1 MGKSKTL
8 DEKIKELQE
17 KLKNTELLKKQATQ
31 RKGLNLWNRIKI
43 LFLEDETIVDELLKD
58 KEKLEIIKENIKKVL
73 NKLFPEKLK
82 KEVKEE
88 KAENNLSL
96 NKTENKEIQKN
107 LEYDLYDGNDIVIV
121 EIFEQNT
128 NISDKLNFFG
138 KVKNEN

>member
-17 KLKNTELLKKQATQ
+17 KLKNTELLKKKATQ

-58 KEKLEIIKENIKKVL
+58 KEKLEVIKENIKKVL

-82 KEVKEE
+82 KEE
-88 KAENNLSL
+88 
-96 NKTENKEIQKN
+96 KTENDLPLDSNKNKENQK
-107 LEYDLYDGNDIVIV
+107 DLKEVG
-121 EIFEQNT
+121 
-128 NISDKLNFFG
+128 
-138 KVKNEN
+138 KNES

>member
-58 KEKLEIIKENIKKVL
+58 KEKLEVIKENIKKVL
-73 NKLFPEKLK
+73 NRLFPEKLK
-82 KEVKEE
+82 KEE
-88 KAENNLSL
+88 
-96 NKTENKEIQKN
+96 KTENDLPLDNTKNKENQK
-107 LEYDLYDGNDIVIV
+107 DLKEVG
-121 EIFEQNT
+121 
-128 NISDKLNFFG
+128 
-138 KVKNEN
+138 KNES

>member
-58 KEKLEIIKENIKKVL
+58 KEKLEIIKENLKKIL
-73 NKLFPEKLK
+73 SKLFPEKIK
-82 KEVKEE
+82 KEE
-88 KAENNLSL
+88 
-96 NKTENKEIQKN
+96 KTENKENQK
-107 LEYDLYDGNDIVIV
+107 DLKGVD
-121 EIFEQNT
+121 
-128 NISDKLNFFG
+128 
-138 KVKNEN
+138 KNES

>member
-17 KLKNTELLKKQATQ
+17 KLKNTELLKKKATQ

-58 KEKLEIIKENIKKVL
+58 KDKLEVIKENIKKVL

-82 KEVKEE
+82 KEE
-88 KAENNLSL
+88 
-96 NKTENKEIQKN
+96 KTENDLPLDNTKNKENQK
-107 LEYDLYDGNDIVIV
+107 DLKEVG
-121 EIFEQNT
+121 
-128 NISDKLNFFG
+128 
-138 KVKNEN
+138 KNES

>member
-73 NKLFPEKLK
+73 NELFPEKLK
-82 KEVKEE
+82 KEE
-88 KAENNLSL
+88 
-96 NKTENKEIQKN
+96 KTENDLPLDSTKNKENQK
-107 LEYDLYDGNDIVIV
+107 DLKEVD
-121 EIFEQNT
+121 
-128 NISDKLNFFG
+128 
-138 KVKNEN
+138 KNES

>member
-17 KLKNTELLKKQATQ
+17 KLKNTELLKKKATQ

-58 KEKLEIIKENIKKVL
+58 KEKLEVIKENIKKVL

-82 KEVKEE
+82 KEE
-88 KAENNLSL
+88 
-96 NKTENKEIQKN
+96 KTENDLPLDNTKNKENQK
-107 LEYDLYDGNDIVIV
+107 DLKEVG
-121 EIFEQNT
+121 
-128 NISDKLNFFG
+128 
-138 KVKNEN
+138 KNES

>member
-17 KLKNTELLKKQATQ
+17 KLKNTELLKKKATQ

-58 KEKLEIIKENIKKVL
+58 KEKLEVIKENIKKVL

-82 KEVKEE
+82 KEE
-88 KAENNLSL
+88 
-96 NKTENKEIQKN
+96 KTENDLPLDNTKNKENQKG
-107 LEYDLYDGNDIVIV
+107 LKEVG
-121 EIFEQNT
+121 
-128 NISDKLNFFG
+128 
-138 KVKNEN
+138 KNES

>member
-17 KLKNTELLKKQATQ
+17 KLKNTEFLKKKATQ

-58 KEKLEIIKENIKKVL
+58 KEKLEVIKENIKKVL

-82 KEVKEE
+82 KEE
-88 KAENNLSL
+88 
-96 NKTENKEIQKN
+96 KTENDLPLDSTKNKENQK
-107 LEYDLYDGNDIVIV
+107 DLKEVG
-121 EIFEQNT
+121 
-128 NISDKLNFFG
+128 
-138 KVKNEN
+138 KNES

>member
-17 KLKNTELLKKQATQ
+17 KLKNTELLKKKATQ

-58 KEKLEIIKENIKKVL
+58 KDKLEVIKEIIKKVL

-82 KEVKEE
+82 KEE
-88 KAENNLSL
+88 
-96 NKTENKEIQKN
+96 KTENDLPLDNTKNKENQKG
-107 LEYDLYDGNDIVIV
+107 LKEVG
-121 EIFEQNT
+121 
-128 NISDKLNFFG
+128 
-138 KVKNEN
+138 KNES

>member
-1 MGKSKTL
+1 MGKSKSL

-31 RKGLNLWNRIKI
+31 RKGLNLSKRIKI

-58 KEKLEIIKENIKKVL
+58 KEKLEVIKGNIKKVL

-96 NKTENKEIQKN
+96 NKIENKEIQKE
-107 LEYDLYDGNDIVIV
+107 LKEVG
-121 EIFEQNT
+121 
-128 NISDKLNFFG
+128 
-138 KVKNEN
+138 KNES

>member
-17 KLKNTELLKKQATQ
+17 KLKNTELLKKKATQ

-58 KEKLEIIKENIKKVL
+58 KDKLEVIKENIKKVL

-82 KEVKEE
+82 KDE
-88 KAENNLSL
+88 
-96 NKTENKEIQKN
+96 KTENDLPLDNTKNKENQKG
-107 LEYDLYDGNDIVIV
+107 LKEVG
-121 EIFEQNT
+121 
-128 NISDKLNFFG
+128 
-138 KVKNEN
+138 KNES

>member
-31 RKGLNLWNRIKI
+31 RKGLNLWKRIKI

-88 KAENNLSL
+88 K
-96 NKTENKEIQKN
+96 TENKENQK
-107 LEYDLYDGNDIVIV
+107 DLKEVD
-121 EIFEQNT
+121 
-128 NISDKLNFFG
+128 
-138 KVKNEN
+138 KNES

>member
-17 KLKNTELLKKQATQ
+17 KLKNTELLKKKATQ

-58 KEKLEIIKENIKKVL
+58 KDKLEVIKENIKKVL

-82 KEVKEE
+82 KEE
-88 KAENNLSL
+88 
-96 NKTENKEIQKN
+96 KTENDLPLDNTKNKENQKG
-107 LEYDLYDGNDIVIV
+107 LKEVG
-121 EIFEQNT
+121 
-128 NISDKLNFFG
+128 
-138 KVKNEN
+138 KNES

>member
-17 KLKNTELLKKQATQ
+17 KLKNTELLKKKATQ

-58 KEKLEIIKENIKKVL
+58 KEKLEVIKENIKKIL

-82 KEVKEE
+82 KDE
-88 KAENNLSL
+88 
-96 NKTENKEIQKN
+96 KTENDLPVDNTKNKENQK
-107 LEYDLYDGNDIVIV
+107 DLKEVG
-121 EIFEQNT
+121 
-128 NISDKLNFFG
+128 
-138 KVKNEN
+138 KNES

>member
-17 KLKNTELLKKQATQ
+17 KLKNTELLKKKATQ

-58 KEKLEIIKENIKKVL
+58 KEKLEVIKENIKKVL

-82 KEVKEE
+82 KEE
-88 KAENNLSL
+88 
-96 NKTENKEIQKN
+96 KTENDLPLDNTKNKENQI
-107 LEYDLYDGNDIVIV
+107 DLKEVG
-121 EIFEQNT
+121 
-128 NISDKLNFFG
+128 
-138 KVKNEN
+138 KNES

>member
-58 KEKLEIIKENIKKVL
+58 KEKLEVIKENIKKVL

-82 KEVKEE
+82 KEE
-88 KAENNLSL
+88 
-96 NKTENKEIQKN
+96 KTENDLPLDNTKNKENQK
-107 LEYDLYDGNDIVIV
+107 DLKEVG
-121 EIFEQNT
+121 
-128 NISDKLNFFG
+128 
-138 KVKNEN
+138 KNES

>member
-17 KLKNTELLKKQATQ
+17 KLKNTELLIKKATQ

-58 KEKLEIIKENIKKVL
+58 KEKLEVIKENIKKVL

-82 KEVKEE
+82 KEE
-88 KAENNLSL
+88 
-96 NKTENKEIQKN
+96 KTENDLPLDNTKNKENQK
-107 LEYDLYDGNDIVIV
+107 DLKEVG
-121 EIFEQNT
+121 
-128 NISDKLNFFG
+128 
-138 KVKNEN
+138 KNES

>member
-17 KLKNTELLKKQATQ
+17 KLKNTELLKKKATQ

-58 KEKLEIIKENIKKVL
+58 KDKLEVIKENIKKVL

-82 KEVKEE
+82 KEE
-88 KAENNLSL
+88 
-96 NKTENKEIQKN
+96 KTENDLPLDNTKNKENQKG
-107 LEYDLYDGNDIVIV
+107 LKE
-121 EIFEQNT
+121 
-128 NISDKLNFFG
+128 FG
-138 KVKNEN
+138 KNES

>member
-17 KLKNTELLKKQATQ
+17 KLKNTELLKKKATQ

-82 KEVKEE
+82 KEE
-88 KAENNLSL
+88 
-96 NKTENKEIQKN
+96 KTENDLPLDNTKNKENQKG
-107 LEYDLYDGNDIVIV
+107 LKEVG
-121 EIFEQNT
+121 
-128 NISDKLNFFG
+128 
-138 KVKNEN
+138 KNES

>member
-17 KLKNTELLKKQATQ
+17 KLKNTEFLKKKATQ

-58 KEKLEIIKENIKKVL
+58 KEKLEVIKGNIKKVL

-82 KEVKEE
+82 KEE
-88 KAENNLSL
+88 
-96 NKTENKEIQKN
+96 KTENDLPLDSTKNKENQK
-107 LEYDLYDGNDIVIV
+107 DLKEVG
-121 EIFEQNT
+121 
-128 NISDKLNFFG
+128 
-138 KVKNEN
+138 KNES

>member
-58 KEKLEIIKENIKKVL
+58 KEKLEVIKENIKKVL

-82 KEVKEE
+82 KEE
-88 KAENNLSL
+88 
-96 NKTENKEIQKN
+96 KTENDLPLDNTKNKENQK
-107 LEYDLYDGNDIVIV
+107 DLKEVD
-121 EIFEQNT
+121 
-128 NISDKLNFFG
+128 
-138 KVKNEN
+138 KNES

>member
-17 KLKNTELLKKQATQ
+17 RLKNTELLKKKATQ

-58 KEKLEIIKENIKKVL
+58 KEKLEVIKENIKKVL

-82 KEVKEE
+82 KEEKKENDLPLDNT
-88 KAENNLSL
+88 KSKENQKDL
-96 NKTENKEIQKN
+96 KEV
-107 LEYDLYDGNDIVIV
+107 D
-121 EIFEQNT
+121 
-128 NISDKLNFFG
+128 
-138 KVKNEN
+138 KNES

>member
-17 KLKNTELLKKQATQ
+17 KLKNTELLKKKTTQ

-58 KEKLEIIKENIKKVL
+58 KDKLEVIKENIKKVL

-82 KEVKEE
+82 KEE
-88 KAENNLSL
+88 
-96 NKTENKEIQKN
+96 KTENDLPLDNTKNKENQKG
-107 LEYDLYDGNDIVIV
+107 LKEVG
-121 EIFEQNT
+121 
-128 NISDKLNFFG
+128 
-138 KVKNEN
+138 KNES

>member
-17 KLKNTELLKKQATQ
+17 KLKNTELLKKKATQ

-58 KEKLEIIKENIKKVL
+58 KEKLEVIKGNIKKVL

-82 KEVKEE
+82 KEE
-88 KAENNLSL
+88 
-96 NKTENKEIQKN
+96 KTENDLPLDSTKNKENQK
-107 LEYDLYDGNDIVIV
+107 DLKEVG
-121 EIFEQNT
+121 
-128 NISDKLNFFG
+128 
-138 KVKNEN
+138 KNES

>member
-82 KEVKEE
+82 KEE
-88 KAENNLSL
+88 
-96 NKTENKEIQKN
+96 KTENDLPLDNTKNKENQK
-107 LEYDLYDGNDIVIV
+107 DLKEVG
-121 EIFEQNT
+121 
-128 NISDKLNFFG
+128 
-138 KVKNEN
+138 KNES

>member
-17 KLKNTELLKKQATQ
+17 KLKNTELLKKKATQ

-58 KEKLEIIKENIKKVL
+58 KEKLEVIKGNIKKVL

-82 KEVKEE
+82 KEE
-88 KAENNLSL
+88 
-96 NKTENKEIQKN
+96 KTENDLPLDNTKNKENQKG
-107 LEYDLYDGNDIVIV
+107 LKEVG
-121 EIFEQNT
+121 
-128 NISDKLNFFG
+128 
-138 KVKNEN
+138 KNES

>member
-82 KEVKEE
+82 KDKVVFCGSCQRELTIEAYKE
-88 KAENNLSL
+88 KGTCPFCHHLFNPNC
-96 NKTENKEIQKN
+96 
-107 LEYDLYDGNDIVIV
+107 
-121 EIFEQNT
+121 
-128 NISDKLNFFG
+128 
-138 KVKNEN
+138 KVHYNHYFRN

>member
-58 KEKLEIIKENIKKVL
+58 KDKLEVIKENIKKVL

-82 KEVKEE
+82 KEE
-88 KAENNLSL
+88 
-96 NKTENKEIQKN
+96 KTENDLPLDNTKNKENQKG
-107 LEYDLYDGNDIVIV
+107 LKEVG
-121 EIFEQNT
+121 
-128 NISDKLNFFG
+128 
-138 KVKNEN
+138 KNES

>member
-17 KLKNTELLKKQATQ
+17 KLKNTELLKKKAAQ

-58 KEKLEIIKENIKKVL
+58 KEKLEVIKENIKKVL

-82 KEVKEE
+82 KEE
-88 KAENNLSL
+88 
-96 NKTENKEIQKN
+96 KTENDLPLDSTKNKENQK
-107 LEYDLYDGNDIVIV
+107 DLKEVG
-121 EIFEQNT
+121 
-128 NISDKLNFFG
+128 
-138 KVKNEN
+138 KNES

>member
-43 LFLEDETIVDELLKD
+43 LFLEDETVVDELLKD
-58 KEKLEIIKENIKKVL
+58 KEKLETIKENIKKVL

-82 KEVKEE
+82 KEVNVE
-88 KAENNLSL
+88 KAENNLPL
-96 NKTENKEIQKN
+96 NNTENQEDLKEV
-107 LEYDLYDGNDIVIV
+107 D
-121 EIFEQNT
+121 
-128 NISDKLNFFG
+128 
-138 KVKNEN
+138 KNES

>member
-1 MGKSKTL
+1 MGKSKSL

-43 LFLEDETIVDELLKD
+43 LFLEDETIVDELLKN
-58 KEKLEIIKENIKKVL
+58 KEKLEVIKGNIKKVL

-96 NKTENKEIQKN
+96 NKIENKEIQKE
-107 LEYDLYDGNDIVIV
+107 LKEVG
-121 EIFEQNT
+121 
-128 NISDKLNFFG
+128 
-138 KVKNEN
+138 KNES

>member
-58 KEKLEIIKENIKKVL
+58 KEKLEVIKGNIKKVL

-82 KEVKEE
+82 KEE
-88 KAENNLSL
+88 
-96 NKTENKEIQKN
+96 KTENDLPLDNTKNKENQKG
-107 LEYDLYDGNDIVIV
+107 LKEVG
-121 EIFEQNT
+121 
-128 NISDKLNFFG
+128 
-138 KVKNEN
+138 KNES

>member
-17 KLKNTELLKKQATQ
+17 KLKNTELLKKKATQ

-58 KEKLEIIKENIKKVL
+58 KEKLEVIKENIKKVL

-82 KEVKEE
+82 KDE
-88 KAENNLSL
+88 
-96 NKTENKEIQKN
+96 KTENDLPVDNTKNKENQK
-107 LEYDLYDGNDIVIV
+107 DLKEVG
-121 EIFEQNT
+121 
-128 NISDKLNFFG
+128 
-138 KVKNEN
+138 KNES